1 MEASKFWY
9 RLGQIAEEL
18 DQIPGFTTPRQV
30 IPLLNRAYELR
41 IISIYEYG
49 DLIIQIHPDKNSYQP
64 RKNFYRTTK

>member
-9 RLGQIAEEL
+9 RLGQLAEEL
-18 DQIPGFTTPRQV
+18 DQITGFATPRQV

-49 DLIIQIHPDKNSYQP
+49 DLIGQLNADKNSSQP
-64 RKNFYRTTK
+64 RKNFYRTIK